1 MSDTD
6 KLAIPNKPTFGKK
19 VGLSAKLHEAQNKQ
33 PEIFDPLS
41 KTHRLGIVFD
51 DSGSMAGEAIEK
63 AHEAIDLFVK
73 NCNSF
78 DTALALYPL
87 NKDCKGLSNNFAEI
101 AIYGQTIPAT
111 GGTPLYTALQRLI
124 TEQPITRAVA
134 FSDGSP
140 TDKHFK
146 NDTLN
151 TFIEKK
157 IPIDTI
163 YIGTNDCPKT
173 ADDMEIEERFYE
185 YSGYWTMKMI
195 AEKTGGIFLHFTDAS
210 VLAKSLKYLAPRFRY
225 MLEDKSVKERVEKG
239 KCNAMYVW

>member
-1 MSDTD
+1 MSETD
-6 KLAIPNKPTFGKK
+6 KLAIPNKLVFGKK

-41 KTHRLGIVFD
+41 KIHRLGIVFD

-87 NKDCKGLSNNFAEI
+87 NKDSKSLSNNFAEI
-101 AIYGQTIPAT
+101 AIYGQTITAT
-111 GGTPLYTALQRLI
+111 GGTPLYTILQRLI

-146 NDTLN
+146 DDTLN
-151 TFIEKK
+151 TFIERK

-163 YIGTNDCPKT
+163 YIGEKDLPRDEVSSEDYPITNH
-173 ADDMEIEERFYE
+173 E

-195 AEKTGGIFLHFTDAS
+195 AERTGGIFLHFTDAS

-239 KCNAMYVW
+239 EL